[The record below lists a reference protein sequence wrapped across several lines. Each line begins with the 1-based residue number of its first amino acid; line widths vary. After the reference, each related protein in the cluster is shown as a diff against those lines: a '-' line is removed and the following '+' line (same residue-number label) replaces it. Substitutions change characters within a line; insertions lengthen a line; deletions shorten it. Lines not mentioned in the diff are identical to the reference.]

1 MSTQPLKLIINPPIQ
16 NNLPVPAPAPV
27 NLQVI
32 SNLPKQ
38 PQIVSLVTSQPS
50 QKPSVDLQVKQP
62 VILQPGSLSGQNNSG
77 YRVSASAYQK
87 YQTTRD
93 HIYNVTDSYIG
104 CDKIM
109 PRSERIL
116 NLQSRTFQE
125 SEVTFPEGCENIYVE
140 LIANV
145 SDNVSR
151 SVRNGVDPGEV
162 IINMNRETISVK
174 NGGVPIP
181 IEIHP
186 SEKMWAPQLIFGE
199 LHTSSN
205 YNKNVIRTECG
216 RNGYGAKLTNIFSK
230 EFIVTVG
237 DPYNKK
243 LYQQVWR
250 NNMLDRQEPQISD
263 YNGPSFVEVVYKMEF
278 KRFGYDQYP
287 DEAFALFARHA
298 ADLSFTAKV
307 PVTFNGIRL
316 NVQNSVEY
324 AKLYLGEEA
333 LKRSIVY
340 YQWPPGVKTIT
351 KKNGL
356 EVAENPNIS
365 PIVEICAVDTPDMAL
380 NVSFANGK
388 WTRNGGVHAD
398 AAFKAVSKGVLDTV
412 NGTNAGTKKSKA
424 AKSSGVKLTIAD
436 VKRHISVFVSCWV
449 GDPTWDNQYKTALK
463 TPAPK
468 IVIDEKIL
476 QPIMKWEL
484 INRLYAE
491 LEAKHF
497 RAGTKTDGKKR
508 KHISDLKGEDANDA
522 GTAKSGH
529 CTLYITEGKSAMGF
543 AVKMLSLFERG
554 RDFIG
559 LLPLKGKPLNVMNAL
574 EEQIQQNS
582 EIIELK
588 KMLGLRERTNYL
600 LDENF
605 NTLRYGQLMILADAD
620 TDGKH
625 ILGLVLNLF
634 HCRYPT
640 LLARGYVRYLRTKI
654 VEVKGKGKVFKFY
667 NEHDYDEWKKITPD
681 YANKTK
687 WDHAYFK
694 GLGSSE
700 DADIA
705 DEFRAPKVV
714 QCFYDDK
721 TPDAMQLAFNEK
733 FADERKDWI
742 KNWTP
747 DFAVEAMEMQPI
759 SAFINHELIQF
770 SIADIARS
778 IPRFMDGMKRVQR
791 KIVWGSMKKWKGKA
805 GSNKAEKV
813 KVGNLAS
820 YVSEKTEYHHGP
832 TSMCDAIVNM
842 VQDFTGSNNLPYF
855 CAHGQFGTRNLLGRD
870 ASDTRYTKTK
880 PQWWWKYVFK
890 AEDNPLLQMV
900 VDEGKE
906 CEPVTFLPVIPFNL
920 INGFS
925 GIGTGHSTFGPN
937 HDPLDLCQWLTAKNK
952 GAPLPAVLP
961 WYRGF
966 KGTIKLVERG
976 KRKKP
981 INNPS
986 PSPDNVVTLQI
997 GKPLQQQVPL
1007 TGNDQDIPDQG
1018 DEDEND
1024 EDNVAINQNTK
1035 YTMVTT
1041 GNFEVVGNVRKKVI
1055 VTELPIGRGMHDYD
1069 KWLAQQREQKLIT
1082 DFTNLSKHDT
1092 VYFEITGMKNTP
1104 NHKNLRLI
1112 RSYGMSNMVLLDN
1125 NDRPVKYD
1133 STSEIL
1139 ETFYAIRL
1147 PYYQLRKD
1155 NILKELQAKIDLLNL
1170 KIRFIIAVIT
1180 GYHLLRSNANITL
1193 AEILEKGGI
1202 LTIGLNGKDIVPQMR
1217 QLGFPDDLLDKVN
1230 LKHCTLDDV
1239 EILRHNLQKLLNEK
1253 VVVEG
1258 TSPQSMWQ
1266 TDIDE
1271 FVAAYCKEYKCK
1283 PTIKKTATL
1292 SIV

>member
-1 MSTQPLKLIINPPIQ
+1 MSTQPLKLIINSTPPP
-16 NNLPVPAPAPV
+16 NTPV

-32 SNLPKQ
+32 PKIVPLVPVQNQGTAPAVPQPATVNLPV
-38 PQIVSLVTSQPS
+38 VSATGKTNGPVLQLVPP
-50 QKPSVDLQVKQP
+50 KN
-62 VILQPGSLSGQNNSG
+62 PGTQTNNG
-77 YRVSASAYQK
+77 NYRVTASIYQK

-104 CDKIM
+104 CDKVI

-116 NLQSRTFQE
+116 NLQTLTFQE
-125 SEVTFPEGCENIYVE
+125 CEVNFPEGCENIFVE

-151 SVRNGVDPGEV
+151 SVKNGVEPGEV
-162 IINMNRETISVK
+162 TISMNREIITVR

-186 SEKMWAPQLIFGE
+186 TEKIWAPHLIFGE

-243 LYQQVWR
+243 IYRQIWK
-250 NNMLDRQEPQISD
+250 NNMLERQDPDIRAYE
-263 YNGPSFVEVVYKMEF
+263 GPSFVEVVYKMDF
-278 KRFGYDQYP
+278 KRFGYEQYP
-287 DEAFALFARHA
+287 DEAFMLFARHA

-316 NVQNSVEY
+316 NVQNSIEY

-340 YQWPPGVKTIT
+340 YQWPPGVKTIV

-356 EVAENPNIS
+356 EVAENPCIS
-365 PIVEICAVDTPDMAL
+365 PIVEICAIDTPDMAL

-398 AAFKAVSKGVLDTV
+398 AAFKAVSKGVLDTI
-412 NGTNAGTKKSKA
+412 NGTGGGTKKSKA
-424 AKSSGVKLTIAD
+424 AKSQGVKLTITD

-497 RAGTKTDGKKR
+497 RAGTKTDGKKK
-508 KHISDLKGEDANDA
+508 KHITDLKGEDANDA
-522 GTAKSGH
+522 GTVKSFN
-529 CTLYITEGKSAMGF
+529 CSLYVTEGKSAMGF
-543 AVKMLSLFERG
+543 AVKMLSSFERG

-559 LLPLKGKPLNVMNAL
+559 ILPLKGKPLNVMNAL

-588 KMLGLRERTNYL
+588 RMLGLRERVNYL
-600 LDENF
+600 DDDNF
-605 NTLRYGQLMILADAD
+605 KTLRYGHLVILADAD

-625 ILGLVLNLF
+625 ILGLILNLF
-634 HCRYPT
+634 HCRWPT
-640 LLARGYVRYLRTKI
+640 LLARGYVKYLRTKI
-654 VEVKGKGKVFKFY
+654 VEVKGKGQVLKFY
-667 NEHDYDEWKKITPD
+667 SNHDYEEWKKVTPD
-681 YANKTK
+681 YDNKTK
-687 WDHAYFK
+687 WEHSYFK

-700 DADIA
+700 DSDIA
-705 DEFRAPKVV
+705 DEMKAPRIV
-714 QCFYDDK
+714 QCFYDDRA
-721 TPDAMQLAFNEK
+721 PDAMKLAFNEK
-733 FADERKDWI
+733 FADDRKDWI
-742 KNWTP
+742 RNWMP
-747 DFAVEAMEMQPI
+747 DFTVEKMVMQPI

-770 SIADIARS
+770 SIADVARS
-778 IPRFMDGMKRVQR
+778 IPRFMDGLKRVQR
-791 KIVWGSMKKWKGKA
+791 KIIWGSLKKWKGKA
-805 GSNKAEKV
+805 GSKKAEKV

-820 YVSEKTEYHHGP
+820 YVSEKMEYHHGP
-832 TSMCDAIVNM
+832 TSMCDAIVCM

-855 CAHGQFGTRNLLGRD
+855 CANGQFGSRSMLGKD
-870 ASDTRYTKTK
+870 ASEPRYTRTK
-880 PQWWWKYVFK
+880 PQWWWKYIFK
-890 AEDNPLLQMV
+890 TDDNPLLEMV
-900 VDEGKE
+900 VDEGKV
-906 CEPVTFLPVIPFNL
+906 CEPVSFLPIIPL
-920 INGFS
+920 QLLNGFS

-937 HDPLDLCQWLTAKNK
+937 HDPLDVCQWITAKNK
-952 GAPLPAVLP
+952 GLPLPAVMP

-976 KRKKP
+976 KKKQIP
-981 INNPS
+981 KDTEQNETTEKKEK
-986 PSPDNVVTLQI
+986 VVTLQI
-997 GKPLQQQVPL
+997 GKPPVETPDDDL
-1007 TGNDQDIPDQG
+1007 DDIDPD
-1018 DEDEND
+1018 D
-1024 EDNVAINQNTK
+1024 VAIHENTK
-1035 YTMVTT
+1035 YTMITM
-1041 GNFEVVGNVRKKVI
+1041 GNFEVTGNVRKKVI

-1069 KWLAQQREQKLIT
+1069 KWLKQQLEQKLIT
-1082 DFTNLSKHDT
+1082 DYSNTSTADK

-1125 NDRPVKYD
+1125 NDRPIKYD
-1133 STSEIL
+1133 SVSEIL

-1155 NILKELQAKIDLLNL
+1155 NILREMQAKIDLLNL

-1180 GYHLLRSNANITL
+1180 GYHLIKTNPKLTIS
-1193 AEILEKGGI
+1193 EIVSQGGI
-1202 LTIGLNGKDIVPQMR
+1202 LTIGLGTKDIYPQLK
-1217 QLGFPDDLLDKVN
+1217 QLGFPDDLLNKVN

-1239 EILRHNLQKLLNEK
+1239 EILRSDLQKLIQEK
-1253 VVVEG
+1253 IVIEN
-1258 TSPQSMWQ
+1258 TPPQSMWQ

-1271 FVAAYCKEYKCK
+1271 FVTAYCKEYKCK
-1283 PTIKKTATL
+1283 VTVKKTATL
-1292 SIV
+1292 SLV